1 MMALIL
7 MPKDDKLIEFGFG
20 IEKEGKLVLHE
31 FEAAYAAEKGYMK
44 SKKGFFALLSE
55 KGMAEK
61 YLVYRDLRENGYIL
75 RLSLSGDFFRVYRKG
90 FRPGEDRTLYL
101 LKVVPEESIKT
112 GNLLADSLI
121 AGKMRK
127 ELVYAFVRDG
137 RIIYVSLTRK
147 RFP

>member
-7 MPKDDKLIEFGFG
+7 IPKDDRLMELGFG
-20 IEKEGKLVLHE
+20 IEKDGKLILHE
-31 FEAAYAAEKGYMK
+31 FEAAYAAEKGYIKLKK
-44 SKKGFFALLSE
+44 SFSFVSE

-61 YLVYRDLRENGYIL
+61 YLVYKDLRENGYIL

-101 LKVVPEESIKT
+101 LKVVPEESVKT
-112 GNLLADSLI
+112 GNLLEDALI

-137 RIIYVSLTRK
+137 KIIYVSLTRK

>member
-7 MPKDDKLIEFGFG
+7 IPKDDKLMELGFG
-20 IEKEGKLVLHE
+20 IEKDGKLILHE
-31 FEAAYAAEKGYMK
+31 FEAAYALEKGYVKLKK
-44 SKKGFFALLSE
+44 SFSFVSE

-61 YLVYRDLRENGYIL
+61 YLVYKDLRENGYIL
-75 RLSLSGDFFRVYRKG
+75 RLSLSGDLFRVYRKG
-90 FRPGEDRTLYL
+90 FRRGEDRTLYL
-101 LKVVPEESIKT
+101 LKVVPEDSVKT
-112 GNLLADSLI
+112 GNLLEDSLI

-137 RIIYVSLTRK
+137 KIIYISLTRK